1 MTPVNMLQNIL
12 GHERELAQI
21 QRALAGEKIP
31 HAYLFCGME
40 GIGKCRIAY
49 ALAEALDCKSDLR
62 LIEPLGTTIKIEVI
76 RELKSSAYLHPLEGS
91 SKVVLVNDAHALTDA
106 AANSLLKILEEPPS
120 QTYFIL
126 ITSRP
131 LKLLPTIRSRCQRI
145 EFSPLT
151 EAEIEKK
158 LVRDGLP
165 PEEAKQRAKLGEGSL
180 KQAMEMDIA
189 FIGQV
194 ETELEK
200 LGFRPPPS
208 QIFKT
213 AENWVDDEEKI
224 PRLFGILNHLWHQ
237 KIMARQSGPRPETLK
252 QWEAIQSAQRG
263 FESYANKQLLME
275 NLLFQLTS

>member
-1 MTPVNMLQNIL
+1 MWKNIL
-12 GHERELAQI
+12 GHKRELEQI

-40 GIGKCRIAY
+40 GVGKYRIACE
-49 ALAEALDCKSDLR
+49 LAKALDCKSDLH
-62 LIEPLGTTIKIEVI
+62 LIEPQGTSIKIEVI
-76 RELKSSAYLHPLEGS
+76 RDLKHVVYLHPLEGKC
-91 SKVVLVNDAHALTDA
+91 KVVLIDKADALTDA
-106 AANSLLKILEEPPS
+106 AANALLKILEEPPS

-126 ITSRP
+126 VTARSM
-131 LKLLPTIRSRCQRI
+131 KLLPTIRSRCQRVD
-145 EFSPLT
+145 FSPLT
-151 EAEIEKK
+151 EEEITKK
-158 LVRDGLP
+158 LLQDGLL

-180 KQAMEMDIA
+180 KQAIEIDVARVQEIEN
-189 FIGQV
+189 QV
-194 ETELEK
+194 QE

-224 PRLFGILNHLWHQ
+224 PQLFGILNHLWHQ
-237 KIMARQSGPRPETLK
+237 KIMGQQSGPRPETLK